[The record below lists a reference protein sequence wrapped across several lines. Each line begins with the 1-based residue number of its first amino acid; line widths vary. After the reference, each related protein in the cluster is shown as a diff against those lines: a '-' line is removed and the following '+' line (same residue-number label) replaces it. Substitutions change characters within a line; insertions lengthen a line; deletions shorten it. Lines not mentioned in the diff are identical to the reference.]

1 MRKTFVSGLITLG
14 AGTAALG
21 TYILVYRPWEQHWG
35 ATDTEVARP
44 MAGDDLVDG
53 SLEVTT
59 RAVTVN
65 AAPEYIWPWLM
76 QMGNNRGGLYSY
88 DWLDIKFGQLD
99 RPSVD
104 RVLPEFQHLKE
115 GDVMPYART
124 GGMLVKVLEPNRA
137 MLLVWQGPGYQ
148 VTQSW
153 GLYARDRQ
161 HTRLVILSLVGFSS
175 SGLLSRMS
183 FGLGVLL
190 FGNRGPRWPGFRHE
204 VAQDQSIPADQQA
217 NNGDDASRKTT
228 EHAWTRT
235 LCRFATSHMGLWQCL
250 QTAHGQIRIDLSTH
264 AHHP

>member
-88 DWLDIKFGQLD
+88 DWLDRKFGQLD

-161 HTRLVILSLVGFSS
+161 HTRLVIRVRAGLPAGVQPSLKDKLTLAVVDPLEFVMTRKQLLGIKERAERLRERAKVGA
-175 SGLLSRMS
+175 GEDA
-183 FGLGVLL
+183 GGKPP
-190 FGNRGPRWPGFRHE
+190 GAGRG
-204 VAQDQSIPADQQA
+204 
-217 NNGDDASRKTT
+217 
-228 EHAWTRT
+228 
-235 LCRFATSHMGLWQCL
+235 
-250 QTAHGQIRIDLSTH
+250 
-264 AHHP
+264 